1 MGGPGFVLSRYFNK
15 FACKVGYLMVTRK
28 VIALI
33 CLSRVYFSPLKCY
46 QRYHKSILWLTK
58 AHQLLL
64 VGLLTHI
71 TLRPG
76 LFSFNFFFLRSFY
89 WWFECTKK
97 NNNIQGNNFRNKKRP
112 MSVSSVSVCP
122 RSLNKRLQKHRENH
136 LRYVWRMWIHSIVGC
151 PLRQGWYKLIYC
163 WKKYLITYRS
173 FFFWLIFLA
182 SDQWAIYFPRDLLL
196 CYYSLALQVIQI
208 TKLKLAFII
217 YLNPGETVM
226 SNYWLLDLIT

>member
-76 LFSFNFFFLRSFY
+76 LFSFNFFFWDLFIGDLSVQKKKITFKVTT
-89 WWFECTKK
+89 FEIKK
-97 NNNIQGNNFRNKKRP
+97 
-112 MSVSSVSVCP
+112 
-122 RSLNKRLQKHRENH
+122 
-136 LRYVWRMWIHSIVGC
+136 
-151 PLRQGWYKLIYC
+151 
-163 WKKYLITYRS
+163 
-173 FFFWLIFLA
+173 
-182 SDQWAIYFPRDLLL
+182 DQWA
-196 CYYSLALQVIQI
+196 CLACLSVLVRL
-208 TKLKLAFII
+208 TKGFKSIEKTI
-217 YLNPGETVM
+217 WDTSGVCGYIR
-226 SNYWLLDLIT
+226 S